1 MMFPWHEPAWKAW
14 GRVSA
19 RLPHAVL
26 IQGAEGL
33 GEFEFAQEAAQA
45 LLCEKPLR
53 DGRGCGACPACNW
66 FSQGNHP
73 DFRLLVPESMAP
85 EAPEEGAGPARK
97 EKRSEQIRIE
107 QARELAG
114 FLAVGTHRGGLRVIL
129 VYPAEAMNANTQN
142 ALLKNLEEPPPA
154 TVFLL
159 VTTQPERLLATV
171 RSRCLKFVIPFPPAD
186 PVLRWLKEQ
195 GVRNPEATLAGAG
208 GAPLAALKAADTDAD
223 RLSFIEDLGNPGFDP
238 IALAETVMRIPL
250 WDLVGWLQRWSYDL
264 LLSRVAGRVRYN
276 LSQAAAIADMA
287 RRCDAADIA
296 AYLRRLAQARALA
309 RHPLNAKLFVED
321 LLLQYRR
328 LVARP

>member
-1 MMFPWHEPAWKAW
+1 MIFKWQERPWKDWNQLR
-14 GRVSA
+14 G
-19 RLPHAVL
+19 RLPHAIL
-26 IQGAEGL
+26 IKSGEGL
-33 GEFEFAQEAAQA
+33 GEFEFAQACAQS
-45 LLCEKPLR
+45 LLCEDPR
-53 DGRGCGACPACNW
+53 QDRRPCGACHACNW
-66 FSQGNHP
+66 FSLGNHP
-73 DFRLLVPESMAP
+73 DFRLIVPESMAP
-85 EAPEEGAGPARK
+85 ESREDGAEPAR
-97 EKRSEQIRIE
+97 KRSEQIRIE
-107 QARELAG
+107 QVRELAD

-154 TVFLL
+154 TAFLL

-171 RSRCLKFVIPFPPAD
+171 RSRCLRFSLPFPPSE

-195 GVRNPEATLAGAG
+195 GLSQPEATLAGAG
-208 GAPLAALKAADTDAD
+208 GAPLVALKAADTDAD
-223 RLSFIEDLGNPGFDP
+223 RLRFIEKLGDSGFDP
-238 IALAETVMRIPL
+238 VALAETVAHVPL

-264 LLSRVAGRVRYN
+264 LLARVAGRVRYG
-276 LSQAAAIADMA
+276 LDHEEVISDTASH
-287 RRCDAADIA
+287 CDAADIA